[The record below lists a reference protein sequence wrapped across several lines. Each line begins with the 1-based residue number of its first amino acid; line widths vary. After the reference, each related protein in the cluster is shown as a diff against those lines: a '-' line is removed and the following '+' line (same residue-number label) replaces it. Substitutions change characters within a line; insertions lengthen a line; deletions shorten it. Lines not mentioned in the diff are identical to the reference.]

1 MQRFSLRDLFW
12 LTLVVG
18 LVVGWWLDRARLAH
32 ELERNHAH
40 WVDSVAAE
48 NLKRHE
54 AESAL
59 EAAAAKL
66 QALQSSAELTPAR
79 SAPAT
84 TASTP

>member
-12 LTLVVG
+12 LTLVAG
-18 LVVGWWLDRARLAH
+18 LVVGWSLDRGRLAH
-32 ELERNHAH
+32 DLERQHAH

-66 QALQSSAELTPAR
+66 QALQSSLE
-79 SAPAT
+79 SAPAA